1 MNLIIPV
8 VNMFSNVFQGLYFA
22 KENILALL
30 IQICLMKINTFCKN
44 YTSAQLV

>member
-8 VNMFSNVFQGLYFA
+8 VNMFSNVFQGFYFA

-30 IQICLMKINTFCKN
+30 MKINTFCTN